1 MSNLGLNNNIIDGH
15 GCGTWRMSMNSLF
28 IQFSRNNGLE
38 LKEFIDFL
46 YSILSFGF
54 ICLFDLIKQ

>member
-15 GCGTWRMSMNSLF
+15 GCGTRRMSMNSLF

-38 LKEFIDFL
+38 LKEFIGFL